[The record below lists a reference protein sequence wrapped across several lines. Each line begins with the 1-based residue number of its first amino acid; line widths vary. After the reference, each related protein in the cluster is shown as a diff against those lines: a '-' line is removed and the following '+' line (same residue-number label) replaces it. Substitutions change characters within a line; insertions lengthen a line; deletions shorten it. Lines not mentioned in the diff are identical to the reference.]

1 MFRIITTNT
10 FEKNAVRCAKRGLS
24 LDLLQ
29 KAVELLEKEGMLPLE
44 YKPHILSGNFK
55 GYWEAHIKTDW
66 LLIWQKDSS
75 RKTITLIA
83 TGTHSDL
90 FK

>member
-10 FEKNAVRCAKRGLS
+10 FEKNAVKCAKRGLS

-29 KAVELLEKEGMLPLE
+29 KAVEQLEKDGKLPPE
-44 YKPHILSGNFK
+44 YKPHILSGNLK
-55 GYWEAHIKTDW
+55 GYWEAHIKPNW
-66 LLIWQKDSS
+66 LLIWLINSTE
-75 RKTITLIA
+75 KTITLID
-83 TGTHSDL
+83 TGSHSDL

>member
-1 MFRIITTNT
+1 MFRLITTNA
-10 FEKNAVRCAKRGLS
+10 FEKNVVRCAKRGLS

-29 KAVELLEKEGMLPLE
+29 KAVEMLVTDGALPPN
-44 YKPHILSGNFK
+44 YKPHILSGKYN
-55 GYWEAHIKTDW
+55 GYWEAHIKPDW
-66 LLIWQKDSS
+66 LLVWEKDTKE
-75 RKTITLIA
+75 KTITLIG

>member
-1 MFRIITTNT
+1 MFRIITTNN

-29 KAVELLEKEGMLPLE
+29 KAVKQLEEEGTLPLE

-55 GYWEAHIKTDW
+55 GYWEAHIKPDW
-66 LLIWQKDSS
+66 LLIWLRNSTE
-75 RKTITLIA
+75 KTITLID

>member
-1 MFRIITTNT
+1 MYRLITTNT
-10 FEKNAVRCAKRGLS
+10 FEKNVVRCAKRGLS

-29 KAVELLEKEGMLPLE
+29 KAVEQLENYGVLPPN
-44 YKPHILSGNFK
+44 YKPHILSGKYN
-55 GYWEAHIKTDW
+55 GYWEAHIKPDW
-66 LLIWQKDSS
+66 LLIWIKNDIQ
-75 RKTITLIA
+75 KTITLIG